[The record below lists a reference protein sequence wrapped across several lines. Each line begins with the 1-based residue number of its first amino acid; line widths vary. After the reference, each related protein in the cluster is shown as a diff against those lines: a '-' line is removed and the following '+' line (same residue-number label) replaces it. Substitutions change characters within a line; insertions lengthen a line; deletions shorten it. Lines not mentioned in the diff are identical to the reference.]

1 MSALKLDLEWR
12 TTLMTLLLFP
22 GLIALGFWQLDR
34 AQEKAEI
41 AQRENDRAQAAAVSV
56 AVLRSMPR
64 AERAYRKVMLQ
75 GHYLSDAVVLVDNQI
90 RDGRYGH
97 DALGLFFDQA
107 SGQYLLLN
115 RGWVPGDSSRRS
127 VPDVE
132 VPAGDLTLTATAYVP
147 PGDPYLLA
155 EEQFSSL
162 EWPMLVQTVS
172 SAALRELLHR
182 EVGENLLATELRL
195 LPGEPTGFRRDWP
208 VVNVSPEKHQ
218 GYALQWFTMAA
229 ALAVFF
235 ILRSTNILSLGRSSG
250 STDGVIETQAHKSPE
265 KKE

>member
-34 AQEKAEI
+34 AQEKSDI
-41 AQRENDRAQAAAVSV
+41 ALRERDRAQAAAVTV
-56 AVLRSMPR
+56 AELRSMPT
-64 AERAYRKVMLQ
+64 AERAYRKVRLE
-75 GHYLSDAVVLVDNQI
+75 GHYLADAVVLLDNQI

-97 DALGLFFDQA
+97 DAFGLFFDRS
-107 SGQYLLLN
+107 SGQYVLLN

-127 VPDVE
+127 VPEVA
-132 VPAGDLTLTATAYVP
+132 VPAGDIVLTASAYVP

-155 EEQFSSL
+155 AEQFPSL
-162 EWPMLVQTVS
+162 EWPLLVQTVS
-172 SAALRELLHR
+172 SPALRELLR
-182 EVGENLLATELRL
+182 KEIGENLLATELRL
-195 LPGEPTGFRRDWP
+195 EPREPTGFRRDWP

-235 ILRSTNILSLGRSSG
+235 LLRSSNILSLGRSSG
-250 STDGVIETQAHKSPE
+250 QTDRPADPPKE
-265 KKE
+265 KEE